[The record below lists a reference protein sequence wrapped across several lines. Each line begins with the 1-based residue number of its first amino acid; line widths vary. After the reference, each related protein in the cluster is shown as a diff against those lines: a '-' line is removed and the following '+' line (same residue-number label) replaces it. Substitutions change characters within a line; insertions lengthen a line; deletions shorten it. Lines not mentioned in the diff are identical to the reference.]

1 MPQSWL
7 QRSAI
12 MARQA
17 VSILAIGLFSV
28 ISIGGCVSVDTPDTK
43 VKVGLTSVRLPDSA
57 REDSNATP
65 YAKPLQ
71 RVSRQQAKV
80 GRQLAKQDW
89 EDVIEESSDLMAD
102 VRTLSGYAATS
113 HDPGTFRACCQEL
126 LQHAQAVREAAL
138 VRNAASAERALAA
151 CNQPLNHMMQIFP
164 LTRAPAGQAVSASPP
179 PAPAPSA
186 HPSPTPAPRRQ
197 LVP

>member
-1 MPQSWL
+1 
-7 QRSAI
+7 

-17 VSILAIGLFSV
+17 LSIAIALFAV
-28 ISIGGCVSVDTPDTK
+28 ISLAGCVSVDTPDTN
-43 VKVGLTSVRLPDSA
+43 VKVGITSVRLPDSH

-71 RVSRQQAKV
+71 RVSNQQAKV

-113 HDPGTFRACCQEL
+113 HDPATFRACCQEM

-151 CNQPLNHMMQIFP
+151 CNHPLNRMMQTFP
-164 LTRAPAGQAVSASPP
+164 LAQAPAGQAVSASPP

-186 HPSPTPAPRRQ
+186 QPSPAPAPRRP